1 MDKGKVQL
9 LGELL
14 GVSALAFFAVK
25 KTETAKRGK
34 MSFVILTFFSS

>member
-1 MDKGKVQL
+1 MGEGEVQL

-34 MSFVILTFFSS
+34 MSCAILTFFSS